1 MSWLWTKLRGR
12 RFTSPELEQAGIIF
26 RLERHGVPS
35 ARLLA
40 FGQTQF
46 GRWQYE
52 SFVLIEDRK
61 GTSLGQWL
69 AALKEDRWTAQ
80 RKTRWAFL
88 RRAGTLLRQMHQA
101 QCYLS
106 NQSDRTLVVENAP
119 GKFANLILVAPER
132 IQKRRRSSLR
142 LSRKNLRALVRILG
156 LSNLSRTDRMRILL
170 SYTGQKHIT
179 AYAKKL
185 AADVML

>member
-1 MSWLWTKLRGR
+1 VSWLWTKFRGR

-26 RLERHGVPS
+26 RLERHGVRT

-40 FGQTQF
+40 FGQTNYSP
-46 GRWQYE
+46 WQYE

-61 GTSLGQWL
+61 GISPEQWL
-69 AALKEDRWTAQ
+69 AAQKEDRWTAQ
-80 RKTRWAFL
+80 RKARWAFL
-88 RRAGTLLRQMHQA
+88 RRAGTLLRQMHRA

-106 NQSDRTLVVENAP
+106 DQSDRTLVVENAP
-119 GKFANLILVAPER
+119 GILANLILVAPER
-132 IQKRRRSSLR
+132 IQKRRRSSRR
-142 LSRKNLRALVRILG
+142 LARKNLRALFRILG

-170 SYTGQKHIT
+170 SYNGQKHIT
-179 AYAKKL
+179 SHAKKL